1 MIKEYDKIRLHS
13 GERATIL
20 EVFTES
26 DFLAEI
32 ISNTAEIRIEE
43 IQIKDIKSVI
53 KEVEEPVVFIKG
65 A

>member
-20 EVFTES
+20 EVFTDD

-32 ISNTAEIRIEE
+32 ISKVAEIRIEE
-43 IQIKDIKSVI
+43 IKKRDIKAVI
-53 KEVEEPVVFIKG
+53 VETERPIT